1 MQNFKRYSWQSLAFF
16 YAHWKG
22 VLVLAYLPNLLPE
35 IYYLIDNE
43 QRDNW
48 ALSLM
53 IFPFYIMFSVA
64 FIFYIDGQSRF
75 RQNSG
80 PQLHRLALK
89 FLAPY
94 FFVIIIATL
103 AVLFSS
109 LALIIPGIYVLVK
122 YSFITFNL
130 LLDET
135 GINGAFKLSWKQTKG
150 YFWLLFSAFFIYVLV
165 PGLPGFIA
173 QIVPQEF
180 NFSQAANHSQA
191 IESSNIIYLT
201 VGTLGYI
208 FYTLFTYQVYK
219 EVSKKWLDDTPTK
232 VIDTP
237 SEIIK

>member
-43 QRDNW
+43 QRGDL

-150 YFWLLFSAFFIYVLV
+150 YFWLLFSAFFVYILV
-165 PGLPGFIA
+165 PGLLSLIAEFSLQGFS
-173 QIVPQEF
+173 
-180 NFSQAANHSQA
+180 FSQAANHSQA

-201 VGTLGYI
+201 MGTLGYI

-219 EVSKKWLDDTPTK
+219 DVSTKWLDDTPTK

>member
-150 YFWLLFSAFFIYVLV
+150 YFWLLFSAFFVYMLV
-165 PGLPGFIA
+165 PFLLSLIAEFSLQGFS
-173 QIVPQEF
+173 
-180 NFSQAANHSQA
+180 FSQAANHSQA

-208 FYTLFTYQVYK
+208 FYTLFTIHLSSV
-219 EVSKKWLDDTPTK
+219 
-232 VIDTP
+232 
-237 SEIIK
+237 

>member
-43 QRDNW
+43 QRGDL

-150 YFWLLFSAFFIYVLV
+150 YFWLLFSAFFVYMLV
-165 PGLPGFIA
+165 PFLLSLIAEFSLQGFS
-173 QIVPQEF
+173 
-180 NFSQAANHSQA
+180 FSQAANHSQA

>member
-1 MQNFKRYSWQSLAFF
+1 MPIGN
-16 YAHWKG
+16 G

-43 QRDNW
+43 QRGDL

-64 FIFYIDGQSRF
+64 FIFYIDGQARF

-150 YFWLLFSAFFIYVLV
+150 YFWLLFSAFFVYILV
-165 PGLPGFIA
+165 PGLLSLIAEFSLQGFS
-173 QIVPQEF
+173 
-180 NFSQAANHSQA
+180 FSQAANHSQA

-201 VGTLGYI
+201 MGTLGYI

-219 EVSKKWLDDTPTK
+219 DVSKKWLDDRPTK

>member
-16 YAHWKG
+16 YAHWKV
-22 VLVLAYLPNLLPE
+22 VLVLALLPTLLPE
-35 IYYLIDNE
+35 MYYLIDNE

-48 ALSLM
+48 ALSLLVGV
-53 IFPFYIMFSVA
+53 ISIMFSVA

-75 RQNSG
+75 KQHSV

-89 FLAPY
+89 FLIPY
-94 FFVIIIATL
+94 FFVIIIAFF

-109 LALIIPGIYVLVK
+109 LALIIPGVYVFVK

-150 YFWLLFSAFFIYVLV
+150 YFWLLLSAGFIYVFL
-165 PGLPGFIA
+165 PLIPGFIA
-173 QIVPQEF
+173 ELIPQEF

-201 VGTLGYI
+201 MGT
-208 FYTLFTYQVYK
+208 
-219 EVSKKWLDDTPTK
+219 
-232 VIDTP
+232 
-237 SEIIK
+237 

>member
-1 MQNFKRYSWQSLAFF
+1 M
-16 YAHWKG
+16 
-22 VLVLAYLPNLLPE
+22 
-35 IYYLIDNE
+35 
-43 QRDNW
+43 
-48 ALSLM
+48 
-53 IFPFYIMFSVA
+53 A
-64 FIFYIDGQSRF
+64 FIFYIDGQARF

-150 YFWLLFSAFFIYVLV
+150 YFWLLFSAFFVYILV
-165 PGLPGFIA
+165 PGLLSLIA
-173 QIVPQEF
+173 EIVPQEF

-201 VGTLGYI
+201 MGTLGYI

-219 EVSKKWLDDTPTK
+219 DVSKKWLDDTPTK

>member
-43 QRDNW
+43 QRGDL

-109 LALIIPGIYVLVK
+109 LALIIPGVYVFVK

-150 YFWLLFSAFFIYVLV
+150 YFWLLFSAFFVYILV
-165 PGLPGFIA
+165 PGLLSLIAEFSLQGFS
-173 QIVPQEF
+173 
-180 NFSQAANHSQA
+180 FSQAANHSQA

-201 VGTLGYI
+201 MGTLGYI

-219 EVSKKWLDDTPTK
+219 EVSKKWLDDRPTK

>member
-64 FIFYIDGQSRF
+64 FIFYIDGQARF

-150 YFWLLFSAFFIYVLV
+150 YFWLLFSAFFVYILV
-165 PGLPGFIA
+165 PGLLSLIAEFSLQGFS
-173 QIVPQEF
+173 
-180 NFSQAANHSQA
+180 FSQAANHSQA

-201 VGTLGYI
+201 MGTLGYI

-219 EVSKKWLDDTPTK
+219 EVSKKWLDDRPTK

>member
-64 FIFYIDGQSRF
+64 FIFYIDGQARF

-150 YFWLLFSAFFIYVLV
+150 YFWLLFSAFFVYILV
-165 PGLPGFIA
+165 PGLLSLIAEFSLQGFS
-173 QIVPQEF
+173 
-180 NFSQAANHSQA
+180 FSQAANHSQA

-201 VGTLGYI
+201 MGTLGYI

-219 EVSKKWLDDTPTK
+219 DVSTKWLDDTPTK

>member
-43 QRDNW
+43 QRGDL

-64 FIFYIDGQSRF
+64 FIFYIDGQARF

-150 YFWLLFSAFFIYVLV
+150 YFWLLFSAFFVYILV
-165 PGLPGFIA
+165 PGLLSLIAEFSLQGFS
-173 QIVPQEF
+173 
-180 NFSQAANHSQA
+180 FSQAANHSQA

-201 VGTLGYI
+201 MGTLGYI

-219 EVSKKWLDDTPTK
+219 DVSKKWLDDTPTK

>member
-150 YFWLLFSAFFIYVLV
+150 YFWLLFSAFFVYILV
-165 PGLPGFIA
+165 PGLLSLIAEFSLQGFS
-173 QIVPQEF
+173 
-180 NFSQAANHSQA
+180 FSQAANHSQA

-201 VGTLGYI
+201 MGTLGYI

-219 EVSKKWLDDTPTK
+219 EVSKKWLDDRPTK

>member
-43 QRDNW
+43 QRGDL

-64 FIFYIDGQSRF
+64 FIFYIDGQARF

-150 YFWLLFSAFFIYVLV
+150 YFWLLFSAFFVYILV
-165 PGLPGFIA
+165 PGLLSLIAEFSLQGFS
-173 QIVPQEF
+173 
-180 NFSQAANHSQA
+180 FSQAANHSQA

-201 VGTLGYI
+201 MGTLGYI

-219 EVSKKWLDDTPTK
+219 EVSKKWLDDRPTK

>member
-43 QRDNW
+43 QRGDL

-64 FIFYIDGQSRF
+64 FIFYIDGQARF

-89 FLAPY
+89 FLVPY

-150 YFWLLFSAFFIYVLV
+150 YFWLLFSAFFVYILV
-165 PGLPGFIA
+165 PGLLSLIAEFSLQGFS
-173 QIVPQEF
+173 
-180 NFSQAANHSQA
+180 FSQAANHSQA

-201 VGTLGYI
+201 MGTLGYI

-219 EVSKKWLDDTPTK
+219 DVSKKWLDDRPTK

>member
-35 IYYLIDNE
+35 MYYLIDNE
-43 QRDNW
+43 QRGDL
-48 ALSLM
+48 ALYLM
-53 IFPFYIMFSVA
+53 IIPFYIMFSVA
-64 FIFYIDGQSRF
+64 FIFYIDGQARF

-89 FLAPY
+89 FLVPY
-94 FFVIIIATL
+94 SFVMVIAYL
-103 AVLFSS
+103 AIMFSMF
-109 LALIIPGIYVLVK
+109 ALIIPGIYVLVK

-150 YFWLLFSAFFIYVLV
+150 YFWLLFSAFFVYMLV
-165 PGLPGFIA
+165 PFLLSLIAEFSLQGFS
-173 QIVPQEF
+173 
-180 NFSQAANHSQA
+180 FSQAANHSQA

-219 EVSKKWLDDTPTK
+219 EVSKKWLDDRPTK